1 MPTRMVGVHHLLDL
15 LEGWRDDGG
24 ATYTALADRIR
35 LLIIDGRITPGTR
48 IPSERELAA
57 RLSVSRTTV
66 NSAFAALRSSGHL
79 TSRQGSGSIATVPG
93 RPGDL
98 PIPSPSDQLD
108 LSRATSASVPGVHA
122 ATVRAVERLPSRL
135 LTDGYELTGLPE
147 LLQGLADRYLMRG
160 LDARPDQIAVTS
172 GAQSAIS
179 LIARTLVA
187 RGDRVVVEAPGY
199 PHALNALRG
208 AGARL
213 LPLAVDPDDGWDVD
227 GFEELVRRSLPSAV
241 FLMPDFQNPTS
252 RSMTLEARA
261 RIVRVAE
268 DHGVLIVANETTAEL
283 DIDRGEVLPPLA
295 AFASRPASVVSIG
308 SASKTIWGGLRIGWI
323 HSSTSVIDRLVAA
336 RLANDLGASV
346 IDQLVVSEM
355 LGELDRVLEY
365 RRDLH
370 RQSRDTLEAG
380 LRAHLPGWRL
390 PRTDGGVAAWV
401 QLDGPHSS
409 ALTIAARDRGL
420 LIGAG
425 PWFGLEGEFER
436 FIRIPI
442 TATPDAIERAV
453 QILADAWASLPGTR
467 DERTAAPL

>member
-1 MPTRMVGVHHLLDL
+1 MPAQTIGVHHLLDL
-15 LEGWRDDGG
+15 LEGWRGEGG
-24 ATYTALADRIR
+24 ATYAALADRIR
-35 LLIIDGRITPGTR
+35 LLIIDGRITPGTK

-57 RLSVSRTTV
+57 RLSLSRTTV
-66 NSAFAALRSSGHL
+66 NSAFATLRSSGHL
-79 TSRQGSGSIATVPG
+79 TSRQGSGSMAALPG

-98 PIPSPSDQLD
+98 PIPAPSDQLD

-122 ATVRAVERLPSRL
+122 AAVRALERLPSRL

-147 LLQGLADRYLMRG
+147 LRQGLADRYLLRG
-160 LDARPDQIAVTS
+160 LHASADQIAVTS

-179 LIARTLVA
+179 LIARTLIS
-187 RGDRVVVEAPGY
+187 RGDRVIVEAPGY

-213 LPLAVDPDDGWDVD
+213 LPVGVDPDQGWDVD
-227 GFEELVRRSLPSAV
+227 GFEELVKRSLPSAA

-252 RSMTLEARA
+252 RSMSVDARA

-268 DHGVLIVANETTAEL
+268 DHGVLIIANETTAEL
-283 DIDRGEVLPPLA
+283 DIDRGEAFPPLA

-308 SASKTIWGGLRIGWI
+308 SASKTIWGGLRVGWI
-323 HSSTSVIDRLVAA
+323 HASTSVIARIVAA
-336 RLANDLGASV
+336 RFANDLGAAV
-346 IDQLVVSEM
+346 IDQIVVSEM
-355 LGELDRVLEY
+355 LGDFERVLEY

-370 RQSRDTLEAG
+370 RRSRDALAAG
-380 LRAHLPGWRL
+380 LEEHLPGWRL

-401 QLDGPHSS
+401 QLGSPHSS
-409 ALTIAARDRGL
+409 ALAIAARDRGL

-436 FIRIPI
+436 FIRVPI
-442 TATPDAIERAV
+442 TATPDAIGRAV
-453 QILADAWASLPGTR
+453 RILADAWASLPSTK
-467 DERTAAPL
+467 DESAAAVL